1 MGPCGGAAGGRQCAH
16 AAAWSLPSPPERPV
30 LSGETPS
37 PLNTHG
43 PRPAPGTA
51 VCLRGSGS
59 SGDLAEVEPAYFTE
73 RSVLEVCRWRSR
85 CVGTSFS
92 RLNNV
97 PPSGGATFC
106 SGRPA
111 AEGLGIPSTPSSQ
124 PAANCALRVRGGG
137 RWLGTWHPWR
147 DGVPGGGGGLCAD
160 GDRRPVQLRPGALDA
175 GSARMSATSS
185 QAKGEGAGVWARGCT
200 APYSR
205 PVPG

>member
-1 MGPCGGAAGGRQCAH
+1 MRGCSGRTSVRSRRCVVLALTSRASSPLSRNSVPIKH
-16 AAAWSLPSPPERPV
+16 SRSPPSPWHRRLP
-30 LSGETPS
+30 
-37 PLNTHG
+37 
-43 PRPAPGTA
+43 PA
-51 VCLRGSGS
+51 RGSGS

-73 RSVLEVCRWRSR
+73 RSVLEVRRWRSR

-137 RWLGTWHPWR
+137 RSLGTWHPWR

-175 GSARMSATSS
+175 GSARTSATSS